1 MGPCNVSNERK
12 DMNPGAAIVAV
23 WLMWLVT
30 WVMAAGWSARTA
42 AHHDLGA
49 ESPSRVLTLA
59 ALVMMIASYYPV
71 GFALLWVT
79 PPAVAWIAFA
89 LVVAGLLFTWMA
101 RLHLGPLWSSTSAP
115 TEAHRVVDTGPY
127 GIVRHPVYAGLLLAA
142 IATALERGRLEAV
155 AGVLVLIAAVS
166 LRAKLEER
174 FLRRDLGDEMY
185 ASYRRRVPMLLP
197 FTKISPPASK
207 R

>member
-1 MGPCNVSNERK
+1 MSA
-12 DMNPGAAIVAV
+12 GAAIVAA
-23 WLMWLVT
+23 WLLWLVT

-42 AHHDLGA
+42 SHHDLGA

-59 ALVMMIASYYPV
+59 ALVMLIASYYPV
-71 GFALLWVT
+71 GFAHLWVT
-79 PPAVAWIAFA
+79 PTVITWIALAF
-89 LVVAGLLFTWMA
+89 VVAGLLFTWMA

-115 TEAHRVVDTGPY
+115 TEDHRIVDTGPY

-155 AGVLVLIAAVS
+155 AGALVLIAGVS

-174 FLRRDLGDEMY
+174 LLRRDLGDEAY
-185 ASYRRRVPMLLP
+185 ASYRTRVPMLLP
-197 FTKISPPASK
+197 FTKISPSASE

>member
-1 MGPCNVSNERK
+1 MSA
-12 DMNPGAAIVAV
+12 GAAIVAA
-23 WLMWLVT
+23 WLVWLVT

-42 AHHDLGA
+42 SHHDLGA

-59 ALVMMIASYYPV
+59 ALVMLIASYYRV
-71 GFALLWVT
+71 GSALLWVSS
-79 PPAVAWIAFA
+79 PALAWIAFA
-89 LVVAGLLFTWMA
+89 FVVAGLLFTWIA

-115 TEAHRVVDTGPY
+115 TQDHRVVDTGPY

-142 IATALERGRLEAV
+142 IATALERGRLEAL
-155 AGVLVLIAAVS
+155 AGVLVLIAGVS

-174 FLRRDLGDEMY
+174 FLRRDLGDDAY

-197 FTKISPPASK
+197 FTKISPTASDL
-207 R
+207 